1 MTRAVSPSGRPLQ
14 QSADSE
20 DLRRAISPPGTR
32 PNDLGIGKPPVNG
45 ISYSMKGKAP
55 MRSRE
60 DVLGSEE
67 GGEMIRERALSPD
80 NGQVRSKSPM
90 GEMGVDTAIRSVSP
104 QGSDYGHAPN
114 GNAAVNGQQQ
124 SMNAASIA
132 MQRNALGA
140 RSPSPIVDR
149 GKALADSMFTRTTSP
164 TMNGHARPGSTGNIT
179 ADLIRDLKLKEA
191 EMEEMKKRDAWLKAA
206 LTSATNA
213 GFTYDADPESLDN
226 ERRSPTSDDPD
237 AKALVAMVMRLRH
250 DQGRVQVGLTH

>member
-1 MTRAVSPSGRPLQ
+1 M
-14 QSADSE
+14 
-20 DLRRAISPPGTR
+20 SPPGTR

-45 ISYSMKGKAP
+45 ISYNMKGKAP

-80 NGQVRSKSPM
+80 NGQVRSKSPI
-90 GEMGVDTAIRSVSP
+90 GDMGVDTVVRSVSP

-114 GNAAVNGQQQ
+114 GNAALNGQQQ

-132 MQRNALGA
+132 MQRNALGT
-140 RSPSPIVDR
+140 RSPSPIVNHN
-149 GKALADSMFTRTTSP
+149 KAIADSMFTRATSP

-179 ADLIRDLKLKEA
+179 ADLIRDLKVKEA
-191 EMEEMKKRDAWLKAA
+191 EMEEMKKRDGWLKAA

-213 GFTYDADPESLDN
+213 GFTYAAADPDALDN

-237 AKALVAMVMRLRH
+237 VKALVAMVMRLKQ
-250 DQGRVQVGLTH
+250 DQGRLQVGLVSNNTLILFSNLHMF